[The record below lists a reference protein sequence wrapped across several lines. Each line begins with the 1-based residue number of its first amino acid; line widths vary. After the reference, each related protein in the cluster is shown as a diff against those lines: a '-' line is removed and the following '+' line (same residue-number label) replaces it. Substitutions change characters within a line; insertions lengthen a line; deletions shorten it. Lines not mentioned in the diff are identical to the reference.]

1 MKQVDEKVQEA
12 FKKIEDGV
20 VKVFESENY
29 KKYLKFLSSFYNY
42 SPNNVILILNQYE
55 DATLVGGMNFWKKL
69 NRNIKKGE
77 KGIQILAPVP
87 HSFIKK
93 DEETGEEKEINYVTF
108 RTSYVFDVSQTDGEE
123 LPTLTHKLKGTSNE
137 IQVLIERMNTIFTEE
152 GIKFEF
158 WNLKGETN
166 GFYRPADNFICV
178 KKGLDDLQILKTM
191 IHEFAHYT
199 LHKNELGSKD
209 KNEAELEA
217 ESVAYTVLNFFN
229 LDSSEYSFGYLAGWS
244 KKDVKL
250 LKNTLKNIQSNT
262 KEIIERIVV
271 EEGDVA

>member
-20 VKVFESENY
+20 IKVFESENY
-29 KKYLKFLSSFYNY
+29 KKYLKFLSKFYNY
-42 SPNNVILILNQYE
+42 SPNNVILILNQFE

-137 IQVLIERMNTIFTEE
+137 IKELIERMNTIFTEE

-178 KKGLDDLQILKTM
+178 KKGLDDLQVLKTM